1 MMDEYIIGLTNRKLD
16 IEDQLKK
23 AYNTES
29 EKEALREELAS
40 IEYEINE
47 YYMDEI
53 SRPYPCDRS
62 FLGRRKYG

>member
-1 MMDEYIIGLTNRKLD
+1 LD

-40 IEYEINE
+40 IKYEINE